1 MISRVVSRGRD
12 EWIERREKQGFRQIY
27 SPCQNEVVDISG
39 GCLRDDN
46 VNYVNLV
53 DDCDED
59 VYVSEHRFENED
71 LHENSEFM
79 HESSESR
86 DKSVVGEED
95 IVIPFLSQNFPNLV
109 AAENVIRAYALKNGF
124 AIKIQNTQR
133 RVDKTIYVRTYV
145 CNLAGENR
153 DKEPVED
160 EEVLIGS
167 VGSEKKKR
175 RRDKLPRSG
184 CKFRIY
190 VINRRNTRHWE
201 ITSLEL
207 NHNHDVVSPSKMN
220 LIKKERHVTAG
231 QKNLIKNLHVS
242 GIAPRQQ
249 MNIFGKMHGGEEY
262 VMPFVPFTGVNH
274 HYQSVLFGF
283 VLMRDELK
291 TTFEWVFGTWLEVV
305 EGKAHLAI
313 ITDQD
318 QAMVGEIQSQLPNM
332 THLLCLWHIS
342 NKFPEKLST
351 YYAKE
356 EFKGDFNNCIYHSLT
371 EEIFED
377 RWKALILKYKLE
389 DNTWLQGLYNLKH
402 KWIDAYTR
410 NIFFAGQK
418 TTSRSEG
425 MNAFFDA
432 YVGSC
437 MGLKEFV
444 EGAQKALERQFMREK
459 EEDYNTHHKICYM
472 RLKTALEQHAASI
485 YTKDMFKKFQDQLV
499 EAAKYFMEKD
509 RDRSFEDVEDTY
521 YKCYRPLM
529 VESKR
534 TTYLV
539 TFYKLS
545 FRGSCICRMFEHSG
559 MSCRHIIIVLTK
571 RCVAELPEYFVK
583 RRWTRDANRV
593 DGVCGAPKP
602 GVRSLGG
609 HAI

>member
-1 MISRVVSRGRD
+1 MDEMFARFKGRKALRKND
-12 EWIERREKQGFRQIY
+12 NVLN
-27 SPCQNEVVDISG
+27 SEVVDISG
-39 GCLRDDN
+39 SCLRNDN

-71 LHENSEFM
+71 LHKNSEFA
-79 HESSESR
+79 HNSSESR

-133 RVDKTIYVRTYV
+133 RVDKTIYARTYV
-145 CNLAGENR
+145 CNLAENR

-220 LIKKERHVTAG
+220 LIKRERHVTAA
-231 QKNLIKNLHVS
+231 QKNLIKSLHVS

-249 MNIFGKMHGGEEY
+249 MNIFGKMHEGEEQVGFHAQHLRNVMRDFRKDNLGVNDAQAGLDLLHRY
-262 VMPFVPFTGVNH
+262 VMPFVPFTEVNH
-274 HYQSVLFGF
+274 HYQPVLFDF
-283 VLMRDELK
+283 ALMRDELK
-291 TTFEWVFGTWLEVV
+291 TTFEWVLGTWLEAG
-305 EGKAHLAI
+305 EGKAPLAI

-318 QAMVGEIQSQLPNM
+318 QAMAGEIQSQLPNT
-332 THLLCLWHIS
+332 THLLCSWHIII
-342 NKFPEKLST
+342 KFTEKLST

-377 RWKALILKYKLE
+377 RWKTLILKYKLE
-389 DNTWLQGLYNLKH
+389 DNTWLQGLYNLKN

-410 NIFFAGQK
+410 NIFSAGQR

-444 EGAQKALERQFMREK
+444 EGAQKALEK
-459 EEDYNTHHKICYM
+459 
-472 RLKTALEQHAASI
+472 
-485 YTKDMFKKFQDQLV
+485 
-499 EAAKYFMEKD
+499 
-509 RDRSFEDVEDTY
+509 
-521 YKCYRPLM
+521 
-529 VESKR
+529 
-534 TTYLV
+534 
-539 TFYKLS
+539 
-545 FRGSCICRMFEHSG
+545 
-559 MSCRHIIIVLTK
+559 
-571 RCVAELPEYFVK
+571 
-583 RRWTRDANRV
+583 
-593 DGVCGAPKP
+593 
-602 GVRSLGG
+602 
-609 HAI
+609 